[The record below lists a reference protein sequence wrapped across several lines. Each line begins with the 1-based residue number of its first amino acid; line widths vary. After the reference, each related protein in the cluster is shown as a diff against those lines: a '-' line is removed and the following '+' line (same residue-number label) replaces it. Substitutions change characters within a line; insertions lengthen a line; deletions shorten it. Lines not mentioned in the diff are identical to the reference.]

1 MPLDEHA
8 ICHEAGHAVVALHL
22 GFHVEKIEMTDGR
35 PNSKIDL
42 DSMQKTLAGRY
53 IVLAGGIAGEKFF
66 YGDYNKEA
74 SRNDQNMISE
84 RGGGDIKEYLV
95 EALKI
100 ISHREICLREFKQQ
114 LRAGW
119 VKGAAEAQWESNPDS
134 FDLLSRDEIQ
144 RIWND
149 ACRKHGK

>member
-1 MPLDEHA
+1 MAVDERA
-8 ICHEAGHAVVALHL
+8 ICHEAGHAVAALHL
-22 GFHVEKIEMTDGR
+22 SVYVEQIKVTDGR

-42 DSMQKTLAGRY
+42 DSMQKTLEERC

-66 YGDYNKEA
+66 YGDYDKEA
-74 SRNDQNMISE
+74 SQSDQNMISE
-84 RGGGDIKEYLV
+84 RGGGDIREYLV

-100 ISHREICLREFKQQ
+100 MSHREICLREFKQQ